1 MSLKKAQ
8 SLMLRGTRS
17 AARSR
22 LDRLFHE
29 QIHSL
34 EHAIRHEFTPIIAG
48 ALQTAGLVPVN
59 AVEEVA
65 RDKLIAELLDR
76 VCERG
81 YLRIGDLRDAIS
93 RNRLKMDDLT
103 GFSEFFRGDAL
114 FRADIAMAYALDG
127 VYRKGE
133 FYLRWIQRCISIFFG
148 TSLGRLF
155 TLYIAVPFG
164 GAFMAL
170 MFMEELRHIG
180 GKLAHLVSKPVVT
193 AKAEPP
199 PTAPTDSCGR
209 HSGRDRPR

>member
-1 MSLKKAQ
+1 M
-8 SLMLRGTRS
+8 
-17 AARSR
+17 
-22 LDRLFHE
+22 
-29 QIHSL
+29 
-34 EHAIRHEFTPIIAG
+34 
-48 ALQTAGLVPVN
+48 
-59 AVEEVA
+59 A

-114 FRADIAMAYALDG
+114 LRADIAMAYALDG

-164 GAFMAL
+164 GAFMGI

-199 PTAPTDSCGR
+199 PTAPTDSAAATPDVIDHDEIDIDDDGQVVWVDLEAGNGDLGSSR
-209 HSGRDRPR
+209 RR